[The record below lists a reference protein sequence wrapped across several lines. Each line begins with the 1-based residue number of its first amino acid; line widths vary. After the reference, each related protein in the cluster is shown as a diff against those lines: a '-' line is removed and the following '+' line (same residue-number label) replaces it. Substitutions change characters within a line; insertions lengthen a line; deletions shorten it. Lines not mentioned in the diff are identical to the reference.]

1 MKRIK
6 PRYFIKVLY
15 LIAAVAVF
23 FLMGCVTT
31 APTTNPEAECDP
43 VCPADIQPETPAVS
57 PARPSLSEM
66 VPRIT
71 IEELKKKMENGE
83 DILIVDDRHKE
94 EYDVDHIKGAVSA
107 PLSVVVAGEWTAPLD
122 KELIFYCS

>member
-1 MKRIK
+1 MKGIR
-6 PRYFIKVLY
+6 PRYFIRSLY
-15 LIAAVAVF
+15 LFAAIGVLI
-23 FLMGCVTT
+23 LMGCVTT
-31 APTTNPEAECDP
+31 TPASTPEEECEP
-43 VCPADIQPETPAVS
+43 VCPADIQPETPAIS

-71 IEELKKKMENGE
+71 IDELKQKMENGE

-94 EYDVDHIKGAVSA
+94 EYEDGHIKGALSA
-107 PLSVVVAGEWTAPLD
+107 PLSVVVDGEWTAPLD